1 MADIYLHHRPLF
13 PKLLCV
19 KAGFGIDI
27 GMAILVHYVCIYAI
41 TEACLFKLLFVGCLF
56 RRAEL
61 ALIKMNDPLFDIL
74 FE

>member
-27 GMAILVHYVCIYAI
+27 GMAILLVHYVSIYAI
-41 TEACLFKLLFVGCLF
+41 TEACLLFVGCLF